1 MLRAAKATFWR
12 FVEHEIAFARR
23 LTWSLMS
30 KNYRTEARIL
40 DEFGPH
46 TLKKRSMK
54 AGRKKK
60 ERQSNADPRRE
71 SLGSAH

>member
-1 MLRAAKATFWR
+1 MAL
-12 FVEHEIAFARR
+12 ARR
-23 LTWSLMS
+23 LTRSFMF
-30 KNYRTEARIL
+30 KNYRAEARIL

-60 ERQSNADPRRE
+60 EWRSNADPRRE
-71 SLGSAH
+71 PPGSAP